1 MVLQNNICNINISI
15 DHTYT
20 IESAD
25 NKSYDLIINPSHMNR
40 NDMYRA
46 FSIHINL
53 FYKTISIVLIGDFY
67 SYDTDCAILEEE
79 TLTILQNNTIIQLDV
94 NNGTVL
100 NFKKIDSF
108 GFNCGI
114 YKVKSG
120 YIIYGEIEITMIDFN
135 LNKKW
140 AFSGKDIFVSTSG
153 KKAFELCEDFIKLYD
168 FEDNFYMIDFSGRLI
183 N

>member
-25 NKSYDLIINPSHMNR
+25 NKSYDLIINPIHLNR

-46 FSIHINL
+46 FSIEINL

-79 TLTILQNNTIIQLDV
+79 TLTILQNNIIIQLDV

-100 NFKKIDSF
+100 NFKKID
-108 GFNCGI
+108 
-114 YKVKSG
+114 
-120 YIIYGEIEITMIDFN
+120 
-135 LNKKW
+135 
-140 AFSGKDIFVSTSG
+140 
-153 KKAFELCEDFIKLYD
+153 
-168 FEDNFYMIDFSGRLI
+168 R
-183 N
+183 

>member
-1 MVLQNNICNINISI
+1 MG
-15 DHTYT
+15 YT
-20 IESAD
+20 KAELLDRIESA
-25 NKSYDLIINPSHMNR
+25 SR
-40 NDMYRA
+40 E
-46 FSIHINL
+46 INL

-79 TLTILQNNTIIQLDV
+79 TLTILQNNIIIQLDV